1 MNVLRKISIMAIFLC
16 VGFHADAQKVIV
28 AKSSVYVSGFGSFA
42 NGKYARSLESV
53 DFKTQSWG
61 GTFGYLTKP
70 SKDIAFPVAVGGEFG
85 IHGLGAGS
93 VDNQTFV
100 GSFNT
105 TNTAYWLNAVAR
117 YRPIYWSSKIN
128 PFVDVAVGP
137 KIIST
142 GIFEQFSEEESIRI
156 DGKTS
161 VTLNTTIGAGVGIRL
176 PNNEGKT
183 IYLDVG
189 VYYQQTGSTRIVEQ
203 NSVTLFANNEL
214 GFREQVTPLNNT
226 QIRVGVTWFR

>member
-16 VGFHADAQKVIV
+16 VGFYADAQKVIV
-28 AKSSVYVSGFGSFA
+28 AKSSIYASGFGSFA
-42 NGKYARSLESV
+42 SGKYARSLESA

-61 GTFGYLTKP
+61 GIFGYLTKP
-70 SKDIAFPVAVGGEFG
+70 SKDIAFPIAVGGEFG
-85 IHGLGAGS
+85 IHGLGAGN
-93 VDNQTFV
+93 VDNQTFA
-100 GSFNT
+100 GNFRT

-128 PFVDVAVGP
+128 PFIDLAVGP
-137 KIIST
+137 KLIST
-142 GIFEQFSEEESIRI
+142 GIFEQFSEEESVRI
-156 DGKTS
+156 DGKSS

-189 VYYQQTGSTRIVEQ
+189 VYFQQTGSTRIVEQ